1 MERFAR
7 HLANG
12 MAVWRFSWAPAIA
25 QVEEVARIADDDDE
39 FGDKSTDA
47 AVGVGE
53 EAIVVTTNH
62 GLTLLDK
69 SGTIL
74 ANPKMT
80 DSGFPFL
87 RVGRQKPPPAAPID
101 PPFSRWFDGRVDYDP
116 VHNRMWISYSEE
128 NASTGID
135 NISPWHL
142 AVSRDMTGS
151 NVLDTFGDLDWWFYT
166 WLDAAVP
173 APIGNGGPAFN
184 MQDLDMDRYEDG
196 EPHNPIPAGP
206 PPPGGGPIVQFR
218 SAIFDLPVIAVDD
231 EFVYVTCF
239 GQDRDDLA
247 AEPAF
252 QFQSIFILPI
262 EFEEGGVTK
271 SMLDGH
277 KTPDDL
283 ITSIRLIDLD
293 PDDDIDDHESD
304 FHLRHYAVQEPF
316 EQEDN
321 AQFFLSVSD
330 EQTGTVFDRIRL
342 CGLWFDDTAP
352 SPTDHRWRL
361 TQHLNTTSL
370 DLEGMELASSF
381 QFFYSRGGY
390 EVQTPDTRTPPA
402 SFNPAAV
409 GAFISSAVLVKDANG
424 APRIFAT
431 HHVYTQDAMGD
442 VDGVHVQW
450 YYIDPDLN
458 DFRKV
463 QDPPVWT
470 PQVLETGRIS
480 SDGTNAGDCYFPS
493 IGVTKQGVAYIE
505 YTFSNGT
512 TWPELRRVRLNSSY
526 DAVVAGSNVPV
537 VAGPSNLAYSPTNNR
552 WADFSDMQAD
562 PFTCDLWS
570 VHTLVH
576 DDGSNPSTITDI
588 DLRDVWLIENDISCN
603 NANLNGDLQVDLYDM
618 SMFADLFATGA
629 RRVDMDTDGDTDAAD
644 AVLYQAAYDA
654 ATGP

>member
-1 MERFAR
+1 MTSSAFRVAIILSVCG
-7 HLANG
+7 LAP
-12 MAVWRFSWAPAIA
+12 AVAIA
-25 QVEEVARIADDDDE
+25 QVEEVARTANDTDE

-53 EAIVVTTNH
+53 DAIVVTTNH

-74 ANPKMT
+74 ADPKMT

-87 RVGRQKPPPAAPID
+87 RVGRDTDPPSLT

-116 VHNRMWISYSEE
+116 VHNRLWMSYSEE
-128 NASTGID
+128 NVSTGVD

-166 WLDAAVP
+166 GLDDATP
-173 APIGNGGPAFN
+173 PPIGNGGPAFN
-184 MQDLDMDRYEDG
+184 MQETLMDRYQTG
-196 EPHNPIPAGP
+196 GPHLPF
-206 PPPGGGPIVQFR
+206 PPGPVDPSGGPVVPRR

-231 EFVYVTCF
+231 EYVYVTAF
-239 GQDRDDLA
+239 GQDRDEMA
-247 AEPAF
+247 IEQPF
-252 QFQSIFILPI
+252 SFQSIFILPI

-277 KTPDDL
+277 KTPDRL

-293 PDDDIDDHESD
+293 PEDDIDDHESD

-321 AQFFLSVSD
+321 GQFFLSVSD
-330 EQTGTVFDRIRL
+330 ENTDTEFDRIRL
-342 CGLWFDDTAP
+342 CGLWFD
-352 SPTDHRWRL
+352 SSGEPTEHRWRL
-361 TQHLNTTSL
+361 TQHLNGTSL
-370 DLEGMELASSF
+370 DLEGMEVDNGF
-381 QFFYSRGGY
+381 EFFYGAGDY
-390 EVQTPDTRTPPA
+390 KTETPDTRST
-402 SFNPAAV
+402 SFNPQLV
-409 GAFISSAVLVKDANG
+409 SAFVSSAVLAKTSNSEM
-424 APRIFAT
+424 RIFAT
-431 HHVYTQDAMGD
+431 HHVYTQDSSGD

-450 YYIDPDLN
+450 YVIDPDMD

-470 PQVLETGRIS
+470 PQILETGRIS
-480 SDGTNAGDCYFPS
+480 DDGANDGDCYYPA

-505 YTFSNGT
+505 YTFSNSS
-512 TWPELRRVRLNSSY
+512 TWPEVRRVQLNSSY
-526 DAVVAGSNVPV
+526 DAVVANSNVQV
-537 VAGPSNLAYSPTNNR
+537 VAGPTNLAYTPDNVR

-576 DDGSNPSTITDI
+576 DDGTNPSTITDI
-588 DLRDVWLIENDISCN
+588 SKRDVWLLENPINCN
-603 NANLNGDLQVDLYDM
+603 NANLNGDSMVDLLDM
-618 SMFADLFATGA
+618 AAFNDFYATGA
-629 RRVDMDTDGDTDAAD
+629 RRVDMNADGQTDSTDAMI
-644 AVLYQAAYDA
+644 YNNAYDA
-654 ATGP
+654 QKD